1 MNVIIIIVK
10 KNPLTEIYRKGSV
23 KQLKKKQENDA
34 AKETS
39 CPYVTKKKDTHTI
52 KGFLTVQP
60 SSVNSIKT

>member
-10 KNPLTEIYRKGSV
+10 KKSPHGNIPQGVCQTT
-23 KQLKKKQENDA
+23 KKKQENDA

-39 CPYVTKKKDTHTI
+39 CSYVTKKKTHTI

-60 SSVNSIKT
+60 SSVNSINT

>member
-10 KNPLTEIYRKGSV
+10 KKIPSRKYTARGIV
-23 KQLKKKQENDA
+23 KQLKKQENDS

-39 CPYVTKKKDTHTI
+39 CSYVTKKKTHTI

-60 SSVNSIKT
+60 SYVNSIKT

>member
-23 KQLKKKQENDA
+23 KQLKKQENDA

-39 CPYVTKKKDTHTI
+39 CSYVTKKKTHTI

>member
-10 KNPLTEIYRKGSV
+10 KNPLTEIYRKGDC
-23 KQLKKKQENDA
+23 QTTKKQENDA

-39 CPYVTKKKDTHTI
+39 CPYVTKKKTHTI